1 MERNA
6 DQNLPLA
13 GARILVAEDEILIAL
28 DMENAFRDAGADIVG
43 PCMTLEAAL
52 DAARSEPLSLA
63 VLDIRL
69 GDGTT
74 EDVSDM
80 LAERGIPF
88 LFYSGQALPD
98 VMERKCN
105 GAVVV
110 NKPATQQ
117 DLVGAVASMLA
128 A

>member
-13 GARILVAEDEILIAL
+13 GARILVAEDELLIAL
-28 DMENAFRDAGADIVG
+28 DMEAAFRGAGADIVG
-43 PCMTLEAAL
+43 PCLTLEAAL
-52 DAARSEPLSLA
+52 DAARNEPLSLA

-69 GDGTT
+69 GDVTT
-74 EDVSDM
+74 ENVSDL

-98 VMERKCN
+98 AMQRKCD

-110 NKPATQQ
+110 DKPATQQ
-117 DLVGAVASMLA
+117 DLVGAAVSMLTA
-128 A
+128 

>member
-1 MERNA
+1 MERKA
-6 DQNLPLA
+6 DHNLPLA

-28 DMENAFRDAGADIVG
+28 DMEAAFRDAGADIVG

-52 DAARSEPLSLA
+52 DAARNEPLSLA

-69 GDGTT
+69 GDVTT
-74 EDVSDM
+74 ENISDL

-88 LFYSGQALPD
+88 LFYSGQKLPD
-98 VMERKCN
+98 AMEQKCN

-110 NKPATQQ
+110 DKPATHS
-117 DLVGAVASMLA
+117 DLVGAAARVLAS
-128 A
+128 

>member
-1 MERNA
+1 MERKA
-6 DQNLPLA
+6 DHNLPLA
-13 GARILVAEDEILIAL
+13 GARILVAEDELLIAL
-28 DMENAFRDAGADIVG
+28 DMEAAFRDAGADIVG

-52 DAARSEPLSLA
+52 DAARNEPLSLA

-69 GDGTT
+69 GNATT
-74 EDVSDM
+74 ENVSDL

-98 VMERKCN
+98 AMQRKCD

-110 NKPATQQ
+110 DKPATQQ
-117 DLVGAVASMLA
+117 DLVGAAASMLTA
-128 A
+128 